1 MTVMTRP
8 DSPRVLALPD
18 LAATAAL
25 GRALASLLR
34 PGDVVALK
42 GGLGAGKTTLV
53 RDIVAALSPAT
64 TEVPSPTFTLVQTYP
79 VQLAGGPAET
89 QACEP
94 LACEPLACE
103 LWHFDLYRLDRPEQI
118 YELGLEEALSGA
130 IAVIEWPELIERL
143 LPSATTLTIEL
154 RMHASGAR
162 QAVIGGGS
170 AWTERL
176 AKLRSADP
184 S

>member
-1 MTVMTRP
+1 MTVMTKP
-8 DSPRVLALPD
+8 HSPRVLALPD

-34 PGDVVALK
+34 PDDVVALK
-42 GGLGAGKTTLV
+42 GGLGAGTTTLV
-53 RDIVAALSPAT
+53 RDIVAALSPAA

-89 QACEP
+89 R
-94 LACEPLACE
+94 ACE

-162 QAVIGGGS
+162 QAVISGGI